1 MNRTPRATET
11 TCRARTKRNLVKS
24 EANSASAPATGR
36 KRPAPTFLLAQYRQA
51 QRLTPRCTIFDSF
64 RELLT
69 CKASD
74 GTQCRPTLY
83 VTLPAPAA
91 QRDWTHEDSVYHAE
105 RIAENIVLADLYDA
119 AQAARGDG
127 RRAVRY

>member
-11 TCRARTKRNLVKS
+11 TCRARTKRNMMKS
-24 EANSASAPATGR
+24 QGESAATRPR
-36 KRPAPTFLLAQYRQA
+36 KAPTFSLAQYRQA
-51 QRLTPRCTIFDSF
+51 QRLTSRCTMFSTF

-69 CKASD
+69 CQAPD
-74 GTQCRPTLY
+74 GQRYRPTLY

-91 QRDWTHEDSVYHAE
+91 RRDWTHEDSVYHAQ

-119 AQAARGDG
+119 AQAARGDS